1 MTAAVSA
8 VIVSFNTRQDL
19 LRCLASLAP
28 IPRDLLDEVLVVD
41 NASSDGSVEA
51 VRERHPKVRV
61 LANPANVGF
70 ARANNQGLRETRGR
84 LVLFLNSDAELR
96 PGALQALVSA
106 LDRRPGLGLVGP
118 RTLNSDGTVQ
128 VSYGPLLTPL
138 AEWRQR
144 RRVRAVLRRDPG
156 TLRRLEAEGRRDGSP
171 GWVSGSCL
179 LARREALSA
188 VGGFDEGFFLYEEDV
203 DLCLRVRQAGWEI
216 AYVAAAEVVHHLGR
230 SSAGR
235 PTQAGFEYHRSHLL
249 YYRKHNGRLLTGLL
263 RARLAARSALGLF
276 RSLWDGPA
284 AAESRRHSA
293 RLWRLAWRG
302 PQGPQDV

>member
-1 MTAAVSA
+1 VSGRVSA
-8 VIVSFNTRQDL
+8 VIVSFNTREDL
-19 LRCLASLAP
+19 LRCLGSLLP

-41 NASSDGSVEA
+41 NASSDDSVEA
-51 VRERHPKVRV
+51 VRERYPEVRV
-61 LANPANVGF
+61 IANPQNAGF
-70 ARANNQGLRETRGR
+70 ARANNQGLRETHGE

-106 LDRRPGLGLVGP
+106 LDRRPELGLVGP

-144 RRVRAVLRRDPG
+144 RRVRAVSRRDPAA
-156 TLRRLEAEGRRDGSP
+156 LRRLEAEGRRDGSP
-171 GWVSGSCL
+171 DWLSGSCL

-188 VGGFDEGFFLYEEDV
+188 VGGFDEAFFLYEEDV
-203 DLCLRVRQAGWEI
+203 DLCLRLRRAGWEI

-230 SSAGR
+230 SSAGQ
-235 PTQAGFEYHRSHLL
+235 PTRAGLEYHRSHLL
-249 YYRKHNGRLLTGLL
+249 YYRKHNGPLLTGLL
-263 RARLAARSALGLF
+263 RLLLGARAALGLF
-276 RSLWDGPA
+276 GSLGKGPA
-284 AAESRRHSA
+284 AFESRRHNA

-302 PQGPQDV
+302 PRDRQDV